1 MSQTQVTVPDLGGI
15 DEVEVIEIS
24 IKVGDTVEEEQ
35 EILVLES
42 DKATMEVPAPM
53 AGKVAKILVAV
64 GDKVSSG
71 TPVVEMEASEQSA
84 AQEKPEPVKEQTAN
98 ATSEQV
104 ESDQQAPASESSSA
118 TETEVE
124 IKVPDIGGAADVEVI
139 EFSVQPGDT
148 IAAEESLMVLES
160 DKATMEVPSPES
172 GKIISFSV
180 SVGDKVSEGDVIGK
194 MLVTQSQAV
203 DKKSEKK
210 ADEATEASEPVK
222 SLNKKAEK
230 PESES
235 EPKSSSQNNEEASN
249 ALTGKVHAGP
259 AVRQLAREMGV
270 DLTKVTGSGPRSRII
285 KEDVQ
290 QFVKTKLKQ
299 PSATQAMGV
308 VGSDEDFSKFG
319 SIENVPLNK
328 IKQVTAKNM
337 VKSWSTIP
345 QVTQFDEADITELE
359 QYRKGSMAA
368 MLPEGIKVSPLA
380 FVLKACVM
388 ALQKFPHFNSSL
400 NLDGT
405 ALITKQYY
413 NLGIA
418 VETPDGL
425 LVPVIK
431 NSDTKSIVDFAV
443 ESAELAGKARN
454 KKLPMDGMMGGTFTV
469 SSLGGIGGTAFT
481 PIVAAPQVAI
491 LGVSKASYKPI
502 WNGSEFEPRLM
513 LPLSLSYDHRVIDGA
528 EAARFARY
536 LCMLLSDTRHMLL

>member
-15 DEVEVIEIS
+15 DEVEVIEIT
-24 IKVGDTVEEEQ
+24 IKIGDTVEEEQ

-53 AGKVAKILVAV
+53 AGKVAEILVSV

-71 TPVVEMEASEQSA
+71 TPVVVMETAEQPTA
-84 AQEKPEPVKEQTAN
+84 KEQPEPEVIKAEPVKT
-98 ATSEQV
+98 
-104 ESDQQAPASESSSA
+104 ESSAKVEILGPTSS

-124 IKVPDIGGAADVEVI
+124 IRVPDLGGANEVEII
-139 EFSVQPGDT
+139 EFSVQPGEVID
-148 IAAEESLMVLES
+148 AEESLLVLES

-172 GKIISFSV
+172 GTVISFSV
-180 SVGDKVSEGDVIGK
+180 SIGDKVSEGDVIGK
-194 MLVTQSQAV
+194 MLVTQSQATDKPVTEIKPV
-203 DKKSEKK
+203 DPSVAIILQSKQE
-210 ADEATEASEPVK
+210 DNLPLTASTQGV
-222 SLNKKAEK
+222 AEIAIVT
-230 PESES
+230 S
-235 EPKSSSQNNEEASN
+235 
-249 ALTGKVHAGP
+249 GKVHAGP
-259 AVRQLAREMGV
+259 SVRQLARELGV
-270 DLTKVTGSGPRSRII
+270 DLLHVSGSGPRSRII

-290 QFVKTKLKQ
+290 QFVKTKLRQ
-299 PSATQAMGV
+299 PVVTQSVDV

-319 SIENVPLNK
+319 PIEHVSLNK

-359 QYRKGSMAA
+359 QYRKGPMAT
-368 MLPEGIKVSPLA
+368 MLPDGVKVSPLA
-380 FVLKACVM
+380 FVLKACVI
-388 ALQKFPHFNSSL
+388 ALQKFPQFNSSL

-413 NLGIA
+413 NLGVA
-418 VETPDGL
+418 VETSDGL

-431 NSDTKSIVDFAV
+431 NSDTKSIIDFAK

-481 PIVAAPQVAI
+481 PIVSAPQVAI
-491 LGVSKASYKPI
+491 LGVSKAGYKPV
-502 WNGSEFEPRLM
+502 WNGTEFEPRLM
-513 LPLSLSYDHRVIDGA
+513 LPLSLSYDHRVVDGA

-536 LCMLLSDTRHMLL
+536 LCQLLSDTRHMLL